1 MSGFIFDAE
10 SGEDLIS
17 ANVYI
22 KELGTGTTSNEYGFY
37 SITVPKGKYTIRFSY
52 TGYKTK
58 TLELDL
64 NYSVEDDVEL
74 EPDSYEME
82 EVVVEDKVDDQNVKS
97 TEMGTTNIIPQ
108 ELQSVPVI
116 LGEADILKTMQL
128 LPGISQA
135 GDGSSGYFVRG
146 GNIDQNLILLDEAT
160 VYNPSHLFGFFSV
173 FNSDAIKNA
182 KMIKGSMPAEYG
194 GRISSVLDI
203 KMKEGNN
210 KHWRFSGGIGLI
222 SSRLGIEGPIVKDKG
237 SFLISGRRTYA
248 DLFIPLAGDESLN
261 DSKLYFYDLN
271 LKANYSLGRS
281 DKLFLSGY
289 FGRDVLGYKDVFGFD
304 WGNITGTLRWNH
316 LFSEKLFSNT
326 SFIVSDYNY
335 AVSILSGDNDFTIT
349 SGIRDLNFKS
359 DFQYFLNS
367 ENRLRFGV
375 IGYYNVILPGEIESA
390 GGNVNSFKVDNR
402 YGLELA
408 GYLSHEVDL
417 NHRFSLNYGLRY
429 SHYLNLGPG
438 NVFTYDDSGF
448 PTSLTTYEGGEVI
461 SNDGGLEPR
470 ITGTYLLD
478 ETSSVKA
485 SYARNLQY
493 IHLVSSSAT
502 STPIDVWLPTTD
514 IIKPEIADQFSV
526 GYFKNFNNNAY
537 ETSVEIYYKDMR
549 NQIEYKNGADIYFNE
564 LIESQLVF
572 GKGWS
577 YGAEFLIRKN
587 LGNFTGWLSY
597 TLSKTEREFAEI
609 NDGNPF
615 PAKQDRTHDV
625 SITAIYKL
633 GKWWT
638 FSANWI
644 YYTGDAVTFP
654 SGKYSVDG
662 NTLNLYTER
671 NGYRFPDYHRLDIG
685 ATMLL
690 SKSKTS
696 EMSLTFSVYNAYGR
710 KNAYMITFQESEANP
725 ENTEALRIALFSV
738 VPSITFNFSF

>member
-17 ANVYI
+17 ANIYI
-22 KELGTGTTSNEYGFY
+22 LELGTGTTTNGYGFY
-37 SITVPKGKYTIRFSY
+37 SLTVPEGKYSIRFSY
-52 TGYKTK
+52 TGYKAK
-58 TLELDL
+58 TLEFDL
-64 NYSVEDDVEL
+64 NYSVEEDVEL

-108 ELQSVPVI
+108 ELQAVPVVF
-116 LGEADILKTMQL
+116 GEADILKTMQL

-210 KHWRFSGGIGLI
+210 KQWRFSGGLGLI
-222 SSRLGIEGPIVKDKG
+222 SSRLSVEGPIVKDKG

-271 LKANYSLGRS
+271 LKANYSLGRK

-289 FGRDVLGYKDVFGFD
+289 FGRDVLGYKDEFGFD

-316 LFSEKLFSNT
+316 LFNDKLFSNT

-335 AVSILSGDNDFTIT
+335 AVSIQSGDNDFKIT

-367 ENRLRFGV
+367 KNRFKFGV
-375 IGYYNVILPGEIESA
+375 IGYYHVILPGEIESD
-390 GGNVNSFKVDNR
+390 GGNVNSFKVDNKQ
-402 YGLELA
+402 GLELA
-408 GYLSHEVDL
+408 AYLSHEVDL
-417 NHRFSLNYGLRY
+417 THRFSLNYGLRY
-429 SHYLNLGPG
+429 SYYLNLGPG
-438 NVFTYDDSGF
+438 DVYTYDESGF
-448 PTSLTTYEGGEVI
+448 PNSVTSYEDEEII
-461 SNDGGLEPR
+461 SSDGGLEPR

-478 ETSSVKA
+478 ETSSLKA

-502 STPIDVWLPTTD
+502 STPIDVWLPTTE
-514 IIKPEIADQFSV
+514 IVKPEIADQFSL
-526 GYFKNFNNNAY
+526 GYFKNFSNNAY

-577 YGAEFLIRKN
+577 YGAEFLFRKSV
-587 LGNFTGWLSY
+587 GNFTGWLSY
-597 TLSKTEREFAEI
+597 TLSKTERKFADI
-609 NDGNPF
+609 DDGDPF

-662 NTLNLYTER
+662 NTLNLYTEK

-685 ATMLL
+685 ATLLL

-696 EMSLTFSVYNAYGR
+696 EMSLTFSLYNAYGR
-710 KNAYMITFQESEANP
+710 KNAYMITFQESDSNP
-725 ENTEALRIALFSV
+725 EYTEALRIALFSYI
-738 VPSITFNFSF
+738 PSITFNFSF